1 MIYSSSRSTGVEPSL
16 CGTPLRLTY
25 CLWAHSGSSD
35 PRPSTDVEEPRLVRR
50 RGATFLTLPRR
61 HQGGSRCLVFKSRR
75 EPPSLLSLGAWG
87 TPSPSATDPVVIDS
101 KDARTADEEVEVSP
115 VAKRTPWPIGLHSVE
130 ERRKKEEEE
139 RKGGEEE
146 EEKERRWQQGERL
159 EEQLEQCRQQ
169 ELLEL

>member
-1 MIYSSSRSTGVEPSL
+1 M
-16 CGTPLRLTY
+16 
-25 CLWAHSGSSD
+25 
-35 PRPSTDVEEPRLVRR
+35 PRLQEQE
-50 RGATFLTLPRR
+50 GAP
-61 HQGGSRCLVFKSRR
+61 
-75 EPPSLLSLGAWG
+75 EPPQPGG
-87 TPSPSATDPVVIDS
+87 VGDPSPSATDPVVIDS

-146 EEKERRWQQGERL
+146 EEKERRRQQGERL

-169 ELLEL
+169 ELLELQRQQKLWS